1 MVVDFITGG
10 ESPLMVT
17 KWATMMTMPVVME
30 MILNTSVAK
39 FARVGAG
46 IISFP
51 GFFLW
56 LWQRF
61 AYLSLKLVEI
71 MKKNLIIFVNDG
83 PVMDTRRVAIMKS
96 VGRQRYQV

>member
-51 GFFLW
+51 RFF
-56 LWQRF
+56 
-61 AYLSLKLVEI
+61 
-71 MKKNLIIFVNDG
+71 
-83 PVMDTRRVAIMKS
+83 VAVATICLPFIE
-96 VGRQRYQV
+96 VGGNYEEKPYYFR